1 MNINIVLC
9 LCFLAVSAN
18 TEESSEECTLDIC
31 HAINAF
37 RKELDVIKNKILTH
51 DEDAELKK
59 LERRLR
65 SLEQTSR
72 YYSSQFNNK
81 TAINFYVVSLD
92 NFVC

>member
-1 MNINIVLC
+1 MNIIIVLC
-9 LCFLAVSAN
+9 LCLLAVSA
-18 TEESSEECTLDIC
+18 TEENSEECTIDTC
-31 HAINAF
+31 HAINGF
-37 RKELDVIKNKILTH
+37 RKELDVIKNEILTH

-72 YYSSQFNNK
+72 FYLSQFNNK